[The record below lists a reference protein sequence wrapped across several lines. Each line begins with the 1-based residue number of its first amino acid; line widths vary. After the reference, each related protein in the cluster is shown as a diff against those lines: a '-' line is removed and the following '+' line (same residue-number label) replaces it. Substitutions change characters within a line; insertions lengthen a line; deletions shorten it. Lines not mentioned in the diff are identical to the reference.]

1 MKKSKINF
9 SKPYVDIN
17 KIINIRYNILTIMI
31 IILIFILFL
40 SLFYIQI
47 VNSKEYKEKLE
58 LLTGNLIEGTT
69 AARGRIY
76 DRNHKLLVDNKPVK
90 IITYTKNKNTT
101 KEEIKIAYNLAE
113 HLEIDYSNLTENE
126 LRKFWI
132 KNNKDEANKLITK
145 EEYQKLKERKITSN
159 DIEKYKIERVK
170 QEELDKYNELDK
182 EAIKIYFLMNDGY
195 SYTEKIIKKEN
206 VTDEEYAY
214 IATSNINGIDIK
226 LDWERIYP
234 YDTVFKSI
242 LGTVGRV
249 PSDAKDKYLSK
260 GYSISD
266 RVGTSYLE
274 LQYDD
279 YLKGEKNKYKLG
291 IGNEL
296 ELVSSGHRGNDL
308 VLTIDIELQKAVEE
322 ILIEEVTKAKN
333 EPYTTYYNR
342 SFVLIGNPKT
352 GEILA
357 MAGKQIING
366 TIYDYTPGILT
377 SPVVVGSIIKGASQ
391 IVGYNTGAL
400 KIGETRYDS
409 CIKLRGAPS
418 KCSWKN
424 LGTIDDLKAL
434 KYSSNVYQFYT
445 AIKVAGASYFYDMPF
460 NPSSEAFKTYRDTF
474 AEFGLGVKTG
484 IDLPL
489 EIEGYKGKQEK
500 GGLLLD
506 FAIGQYDNYT
516 PIQLLQYMSTIVNDG
531 NRVKP
536 YLLKEVYSYDSDLT
550 KKIFENKTEILNKVN
565 TEQIYID
572 RVKQGFKEVLDYG
585 GTGSGYIDRSYSPA
599 GKTGTSQSFVDT
611 DGDGVI
617 DTETISATFAGYA
630 PYDNPNVVFV
640 AVSPDIAIADSYY
653 QSSVNKRISNQISK
667 KYFELYK

>member
-1 MKKSKINF
+1 M
-9 SKPYVDIN
+9 
-17 KIINIRYNILTIMI
+17 
-31 IILIFILFL
+31 
-40 SLFYIQI
+40 
-47 VNSKEYKEKLE
+47 
-58 LLTGNLIEGTT
+58 
-69 AARGRIY
+69 
-76 DRNHKLLVDNKPVK
+76 
-90 IITYTKNKNTT
+90 
-101 KEEIKIAYNLAE
+101 
-113 HLEIDYSNLTENE
+113 NE
-126 LRKFWI
+126 
-132 KNNKDEANKLITK
+132 
-145 EEYQKLKERKITSN
+145 
-159 DIEKYKIERVK
+159 
-170 QEELDKYNELDK
+170 
-182 EAIKIYFLMNDGY
+182 GY

-242 LGTVGRV
+242 LGTVGTI
-249 PSDAKDKYLSK
+249 PSDTKDKYLSR

-291 IGNEL
+291 RGNEL

-322 ILIEEVTKAKN
+322 ILIEEITKAKN

-352 GEILA
+352 GEVLA

-460 NPSSEAFKTYRDTF
+460 NPSSEAFKTYRNTF

-489 EIEGYKGKQEK
+489 EIEGYKGKLEK

-599 GKTGTSQSFVDT
+599 GKTGTTEDYNDLWFVGYTPYYTCAVWSGYDNNEKIPEDARNFHKNLWKKVMTRIHEGLEDKDFEMPSSVEKASVCSETGLLPRAGCPTITEYFDISSLPTEYCDEHFYGSSYDYDEDYYYENTDSDT
-611 DGDGVI
+611 DAI
-617 DTETISATFAGYA
+617 PSA
-630 PYDNPNVVFV
+630 
-640 AVSPDIAIADSYY
+640 SPDSTDSTNADSNGDNTDSSDNTGGDNGDSDNTGGDDTSGDNSGDNTGNDTGDTSGGDDGGDTSGGDDGGDTSGEDPVEYY
-653 QSSVNKRISNQISK
+653 N
-667 KYFELYK
+667 